1 MAKKVNFKFYTTFIS
16 AEEEK
21 NIKLRAMLEELSA
34 QKEYGDRVIQDMT
47 SKKKQVELELKHRYI
62 YLFEIYF

>member
-1 MAKKVNFKFYTTFIS
+1 
-16 AEEEK
+16 
-21 NIKLRAMLEELSA
+21 MLEELSA

-62 YLFEIYF
+62 YFEIYF

>member
-1 MAKKVNFKFYTTFIS
+1 VNFPS

-21 NIKLRAMLEELSA
+21 NIKLRAMLEEVSA

-47 SKKKQVELELKHRYI
+47 NKKKQVELELKHR
-62 YLFEIYF
+62 FVDNQR